1 LIRLIFDPVGLHW
14 PEHPPKRLTF
24 RDQFHISGY
33 MDMTSFADTFKAL
46 GDGTRLRIMV
56 MLTRGELCVCDL
68 TRILESPQSTVSRHM
83 SRLKLSGLVADRR
96 NGKWVYYRL
105 AQSSDPARTSLL
117 DTLRALCDQEPHAA
131 DIRRLEE
138 RRLSPNCSQ

>member
-1 LIRLIFDPVGLHW
+1 
-14 PEHPPKRLTF
+14 
-24 RDQFHISGY
+24 
-33 MDMTSFADTFKAL
+33 MNSFADTFKAL

-83 SRLKLSGLVADRR
+83 SRLKFSGLVSDRR

-105 AQSSDPARTSLL
+105 VQSDDSARLSLL
-117 DTLRALCDQEPHAA
+117 GTLRALCDREPHAT
-131 DIRRLEE
+131 DIRELEK
-138 RRLSPNCSQ
+138 RRLSPNCSP